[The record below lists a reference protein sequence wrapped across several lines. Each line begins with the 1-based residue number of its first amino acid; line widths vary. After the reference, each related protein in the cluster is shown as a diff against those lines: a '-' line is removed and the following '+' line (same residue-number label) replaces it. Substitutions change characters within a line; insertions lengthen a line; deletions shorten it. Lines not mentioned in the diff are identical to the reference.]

1 MAWGVSVQ
9 DEDETDS
16 PGNRGQMSQQFM
28 SQLEDR
34 VSPSTPSAI
43 RDLFDDVMQNCDFLC
58 FPLKQKFIISTN
70 HFIAPNLVNL

>member
-16 PGNRGQMSQQFM
+16 PANRGQMSQQFM

-43 RDLFDDVMQNCDFLC
+43 RDLFNDVMQNCDFFVLSI
-58 FPLKQKFIISTN
+58 KTKI
-70 HFIAPNLVNL
+70 HNLHKSLYRTEFS